1 MSLPNAT
8 PTFGA
13 GEDLTARGPFKVVAL
28 YTREKPDGGWE
39 RSHHVWDFEGYTD
52 PGSGPIF
59 RFSASGAGEAAQV
72 QAASALIIATLVP
85 DDAPAPAVAVITE
98 GGEPVEDAPAADVLA
113 DSPED
118 LARLSSYDRFRRL
131 MNSPHWRVP
140 SKVLIEMAEFITK
153 NSGLVSPERPTQSP
167 AR

>member
-1 MSLPNAT
+1 MALPNET

-13 GEDLTARGPFKVVAL
+13 GEDLTERSPFKVVAL
-28 YTREKPDGGWE
+28 YTREKPNGSWE
-39 RSHHVWDFEGYTD
+39 KSHHVWEFEGYKD

-72 QAASALIIATLVP
+72 TAASALIIATLVP
-85 DDAPAPAVAVITE
+85 DDAPAPAVVTENGEGLQVQDAAAV
-98 GGEPVEDAPAADVLA
+98 DVLA

-118 LARLSSYDRFRRL
+118 LARMSSFDRFRRL

-140 SKVLIEMAEFITK
+140 SKVLIEMADYITQ
-153 NSGLVSPERPTQSP
+153 NSGLVAPDRPTRSP